1 MIIIIIIVIV
11 IVIIIIIVQFQKIHV
26 SILPSQKGLEFPGG
40 GGFCKAKKFKEMYE
54 AYYMYIRHR
63 GNTFFD
69 VTVTG
74 QWSSPSAC
82 LPWKVL
88 RSIDET
94 DRYSRGLR
102 TKNP

>member
-1 MIIIIIIVIV
+1 MA
-11 IVIIIIIVQFQKIHV
+11 
-26 SILPSQKGLEFPGG
+26 
-40 GGFCKAKKFKEMYE
+40 CKRSRKCQEASAIFEIRTDRHTVHSDMRSDLFIFKSAREVLL
-54 AYYMYIRHR
+54 RHR